1 LKMDATVLGSVE
13 GDSKEHLDADLDLLP
28 GVTSE
33 ECAGNDLRLR
43 TEDVQA
49 TVTGLMGLAAERG
62 LHLGNLSVQN
72 ANLEDVFISYTGRGL
87 RE

>member
-1 LKMDATVLGSVE
+1 MQRCWGASR
-13 GDSKEHLDADLDLLP
+13 EHLDANLDLLP

-33 ECAGNDLRLR
+33 ESEGNDWRLR

-49 TVTGLMGLAAERG
+49 TVTALMSLAAERG
-62 LHLGNLSVQN
+62 LRLKNLSVQN
-72 ANLEDVFISYTGRGL
+72 VNLEDVFISYTGRGL